1 MAKVR
6 AMPIKPV
13 KKPVTKTPNIK
24 VPKAPTMEIPE
35 RVRKIKTPRTPK
47 PIKTPTLSIPEKT
60 PRLRKIKR

>member
-1 MAKVR
+1 MARVR

-24 VPKAPTMEIPE
+24 VPRTPTLGIPE
-35 RVRKIKTPRTPK
+35 KIGKIKTPRTPK
-47 PIKTPTLSIPEKT
+47 PIKAPTLGIPEKT